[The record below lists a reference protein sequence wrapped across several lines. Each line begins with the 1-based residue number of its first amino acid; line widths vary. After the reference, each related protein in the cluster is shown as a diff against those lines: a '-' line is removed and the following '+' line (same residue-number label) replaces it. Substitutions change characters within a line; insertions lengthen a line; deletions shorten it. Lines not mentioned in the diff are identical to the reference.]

1 MSIVRRR
8 AVPLAL
14 VLLMALAALA
24 TAGVGQPVRAD
35 DPSVNDA
42 IVAQQRMEAE
52 LARQR
57 AQLAGLR
64 RQQAELTASLATLVT
79 DLDRVGIE
87 LEAAQRQLELVT
99 TALEKSRADLV
110 RYRIQITN
118 LEADLR
124 EVAADIQT
132 TRLELRGREALLQD
146 HLRAAYEQSQT
157 SILEVLLSTESFSEA
172 SSRLGYML
180 TLSDEDRRL
189 AEEIRSTRERLK
201 IRRQTLKDGRKTL
214 ADLEAAAAERTAA
227 LDQQQRE
234 VDAARLKLEAFQ
246 LKLQELQEAQQSQ
259 LAAAARGEIQT
270 RDLIAAE
277 ERELAGQAALVARL
291 KEEANR
297 LDIAYRGRFEWPE
310 RDDFMVTQEFG
321 YTSYNPNHTG
331 IDLSYHTPRCG
342 GPIYAAADGVVLAD
356 GRPNQ
361 AYGDTAIGV
370 VIGHSQRLQ
379 TWYWHFSNE
388 VVSVGQQVATGD
400 LIGYE
405 GATGMAT
412 GCHLHFQVMFD
423 DVPVEPRN
431 YLP

>member
-1 MSIVRRR
+1 MSIVHRR
-8 AVPLAL
+8 AVPLTL
-14 VLLMALAALA
+14 VLLMAIAALA

-42 IVAQQRMEAE
+42 IAAQQRMEAE

-57 AQLAGLR
+57 AQLADLR
-64 RQQAELTASLATLVT
+64 REQTELTASLAKLVT
-79 DLDRVGIE
+79 DLDSVGLE

-110 RYRIQITN
+110 RYRVQITN

-124 EVAADIQT
+124 EVAADIQS
-132 TRLELRGREALLQD
+132 TRLELRGREALLQE

-189 AEEIRSTRERLK
+189 AEEIRNTRERLK
-201 IRRQTLKDGRKTL
+201 VRRQTLSDGRKTL

-234 VDAARLKLEAFQ
+234 VDAARQKLEAFQ
-246 LKLQELQEAQQSQ
+246 LKLQQLQEAQQSQ

-270 RDLIAAE
+270 RELIAAE
-277 ERELAGQAALVARL
+277 ERALAGQHELVARL

-310 RDDFMVTQEFG
+310 RGDFMVTQEFG
-321 YTSYNPNHTG
+321 YTVFNPNHTG
-331 IDLSYHTPRCG
+331 IDLSYDAPRCG
-342 GPIYAAADGVVLAD
+342 GPIYAAAGGTVLAD
-356 GRPNQ
+356 GRPNL

-423 DVPVEPRN
+423 DTPASPRN

>member
-24 TAGVGQPVRAD
+24 TAGAGRPVHAD

-42 IVAQQRMEAE
+42 IAQQQRMEAE

-57 AQLAGLR
+57 AQLAGLQR
-64 RQQAELTASLATLVT
+64 EQAALTASLATLAT
-79 DLDRVGIE
+79 DLDRVGLE
-87 LEAAQRQLELVT
+87 LESAKRQLELVT
-99 TALEKSRADLV
+99 IALEKSRADLV

-118 LEADLR
+118 LEANLR
-124 EVAADIQT
+124 EVAADIQA
-132 TRLELRGREALLQD
+132 TRLELIGREALLQD

-189 AEEIRSTRERLK
+189 ADEIRNTRERLK
-201 IRRQTLKDGRKTL
+201 VRRQTLKDGRKTL

-227 LDQQQRE
+227 LDDQQRQ
-234 VDAARLKLEAFQ
+234 VDAARQKLEAFQ
-246 LKLQELQEAQQSQ
+246 LRLQELQDAQQSQ

-270 RDLIAAE
+270 REAIAAE
-277 ERELAGQAALVARL
+277 ERALAGQAALVARL
-291 KEEANR
+291 KEEANK

-310 RDDFMVTQEFG
+310 RGDFVVTQEFG
-321 YTSYNPNHTG
+321 YTSFNANHTG

-342 GPIYAAADGVVLAD
+342 GPIYAAADGTVLAD
-356 GRPNQ
+356 GRPNL
-361 AYGDTAIGV
+361 AYGDSAIGV

-379 TWYWHFSNE
+379 TWYWHLSNE
-388 VVSVGQQVATGD
+388 VVSAGQQVAAGD

-405 GATGMAT
+405 GATGLAT

-423 DVPVEPRN
+423 DKPVQPRN